1 MLFMKINIKK
11 FASRKFIVTL
21 LADLLGVC
29 IILSNVGGKVG
40 LIAAITSIVLT
51 SVVYIVNEASIDK
64 EGVKLTTITEEIIK
78 DIEALKPLINDFKE
92 LEKKN
97 K

>member
-1 MLFMKINIKK
+1 MKINIKK

-40 LIAAITSIVLT
+40 LIAVMTSIVLT

-64 EGVKLTTITEEIIK
+64 EGVKLTTVTEEIIK

>member
-1 MLFMKINIKK
+1 MKINIKK

-40 LIAAITSIVLT
+40 LIAAMTSIVLT
-51 SVVYIVNEASIDK
+51 SIVYIVNEASIDK
-64 EGVKLTTITEEIIK
+64 EGVKLTTVTEEIIK